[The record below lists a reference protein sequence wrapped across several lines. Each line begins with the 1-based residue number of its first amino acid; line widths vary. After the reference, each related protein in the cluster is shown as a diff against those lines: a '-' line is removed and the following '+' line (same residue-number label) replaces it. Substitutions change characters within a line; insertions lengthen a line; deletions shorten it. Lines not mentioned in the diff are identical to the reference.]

1 LPSSDAELLVSMDAP
16 TGKLQGDHEYDVK
29 CRAAGVR
36 PPPIVTWWLRGNR
49 LTENVDVQSLGPD
62 STVSL
67 LLLLTT
73 PGDDGGILECRASS
87 PTLPH
92 LTASDSTEL
101 TVYLRGRNFSY
112 PGESE
117 CLESILGNH
126 NCRGVS
132 PFLAVPDPCLAIIQ
146 DVPKHTPAGSTQYKY
161 YIQNTSPGP
170 PRLHSSIAFSNPPKT
185 KDLKK
190 LRTSGGLVLGVE
202 GPVVKE
208 RVGMETCGK
217 GEGSGMDS
225 CSNGEGSGMETCSK
239 GEGSGMETCGKGEDV
254 PKATIGIDAGSS
266 GSLDSGLPSS
276 GLREGSSATLT
287 LPVPRLGL
295 NNPLYWNHIGYQCPG
310 WVLISGYTGTT
321 HDNSAPARVVE
332 KENMGGTNV
341 APNNILTGFHIDF
354 TKCETTGTVLHVNLF
369 LVSIR
374 SFVQER
380 LAYSTTRALAL
391 RQPVRNSICTGKPPS
406 QLVGCAYHEVTTDSA
421 AVTCSAGSTS
431 EKLTPTYHIEV
442 REGNTVILTKNSSKP
457 RFNLSTLSPGRDYVL
472 AMYASHQKG
481 RGKETTL
488 LLRTP
493 TPKAEE
499 VAPERVSINLN
510 NEPSSDILQPDGDV
524 EEGSGLPVNAI
535 VGGAAAV
542 AIGLAGVVA
551 AIMFCRA
558 RRSQNNSP
566 GKSQQF
572 HHVSHDSLLE
582 LPHGTMYQ
590 PCTRHPSRELLTT
603 SSPGPVVVTQV
614 TSGRS
619 SIRSSPLPRRS
630 STRSAPG
637 GTFLRRHRPRTP
649 SVCGGPV
656 HVVEVES
663 DSITTPRVEIESPS
677 KSLASIRMS
686 LRGDTSEVRQSPPL
700 SLPCD
705 TLEPPATPAPNEM
718 SQSLLP
724 TDFQLHSASTPHLLP
739 QTYVTSPIQALP
751 QPLAIDPA
759 HSVQLHAESPINT
772 VSYTTQH
779 ISLTTQAGT
788 VPQTLVPSNI
798 FTTPH
803 PYNTAPQICTAPQV
817 HVATAAPDIIT
828 SQAPPTQTQIQNT
841 PQIHIESED
850 HLVSHIQEAPQV
862 LRVHE
867 PLMHPETLQQ
877 QQQSL
882 RKRLQY
888 NLEVK

>member
-1 LPSSDAELLVSMDAP
+1 MLSGIAMHIT
-16 TGKLQGDHEYDVK
+16 TG
-29 CRAAGVR
+29 
-36 PPPIVTWWLRGNR
+36 
-49 LTENVDVQSLGPD
+49 S
-62 STVSL
+62 
-67 LLLLTT
+67 
-73 PGDDGGILECRASS
+73 
-87 PTLPH
+87 
-92 LTASDSTEL
+92 
-101 TVYLRGRNFSY
+101 
-112 PGESE
+112 
-117 CLESILGNH
+117 
-126 NCRGVS
+126 
-132 PFLAVPDPCLAIIQ
+132 LAI
-146 DVPKHTPAGSTQYKY
+146 
-161 YIQNTSPGP
+161 
-170 PRLHSSIAFSNPPKT
+170 PRV
-185 KDLKK
+185 
-190 LRTSGGLVLGVE
+190 G
-202 GPVVKE
+202 VKE
-208 RVGMETCGK
+208 SSHTLVK
-217 GEGSGMDS
+217 GVTLKPQQESALRHQDKGLSSEGWVMAANVSGNVMNQWVE
-225 CSNGEGSGMETCSK
+225 CSATN
-239 GEGSGMETCGKGEDV
+239 DV
-254 PKATIGIDAGSS
+254 AGSS
-266 GSLDSGLPSS
+266 HPCVFSISLV
-276 GLREGSSATLT
+276 GSSEASQGFLT
-287 LPVPRLGL
+287 PSQALLTPSQALLSLP
-295 NNPLYWNHIGYQCPG
+295 
-310 WVLISGYTGTT
+310 GTR
-321 HDNSAPARVVE
+321 H
-332 KENMGGTNV
+332 
-341 APNNILTGFHIDF
+341 
-354 TKCETTGTVLHVNLF
+354 
-369 LVSIR
+369 SIPDPPH
-374 SFVQER
+374 SLPE
-380 LAYSTTRALAL
+380 
-391 RQPVRNSICTGKPPS
+391 PPS

-472 AMYASHQKG
+472 AMYTSHRKG

-510 NEPSSDILQPDGDV
+510 NELSSDILQPDGDV

-551 AIMFCRA
+551 AIVFCRA

-572 HHVSHDSLLE
+572 HHASHDSLLE

-603 SSPGPVVVTQV
+603 FSPGPVVVTQV

-637 GTFLRRHRPRTP
+637 GTSPRRHRPRTP
-649 SVCGGPV
+649 SVRGGPV

-705 TLEPPATPAPNEM
+705 TLEPPATSAPNEM

-724 TDFQLHSASTPHLLP
+724 TDIQLHSASTPHLLP

-817 HVATAAPDIIT
+817 HVVTAAPDIIT

-867 PLMHPETLQQ
+867 PLMHPEALQQ
-877 QQQSL
+877 QQQIAQEASAVQSGGEITTAPQHHPTTPITKQRSSPDTGLIKFYPNFRYMCYLLSL
-882 RKRLQY
+882 FIAKS
-888 NLEVK
+888 